1 MTPLLWNF
9 YSIIF
14 ILCLQLLK
22 NTECNSGLLSSTLE
36 TFETTACDGEEIS
49 PYCPPATMISIQFSQ
64 YGRQVPSYE
73 MCPPKKDLP
82 QDEWFQED
90 TNCLATTSLR
100 VLFDSCQNR
109 RQCQVMASTNTFRQ
123 DPCPKTSKY
132 LKVSYKCNPSDFSNM
147 TVCDGKQ
154 MILRCEKPL
163 KIVIS
168 DAIYGRMPQD
178 TSLCSGRIPAD
189 CRSST
194 AVEKVMKK
202 CHGRNRCAI
211 DVEEY
216 VFGNPCPPAMPKYLR
231 VIYTCV
237 PKKILK
243 HNLRHRK
250 NRKKKEK
257 TTPASVNNT
266 DIPKISTSKPDSNMY
281 PKDQEREKEDIT
293 ISSNGNKDSKM
304 EGNDT
309 THHCVNYTLAPPEF
323 VVPSSSKKGSAT
335 GLVVDWLN
343 TFNFFDKHREK
354 ALLYLILGICVGV
367 IIFLLVIVI
376 KLVIINKQKRRATLD
391 VTDPAHSNSQ
401 PPPVDNNGVDTPML
415 PRHDSMDRIEVVRF
429 EPRRTIARASLI
441 DNSDRTL
448 NHYYG

>member
-1 MTPLLWNF
+1 MKIGNIYLHF
-9 YSIIF
+9 Y
-14 ILCLQLLK
+14 L
-22 NTECNSGLLSSTLE
+22 
-36 TFETTACDGEEIS
+36 
-49 PYCPPATMISIQFSQ
+49 Y
-64 YGRQVPSYE
+64 
-73 MCPPKKDLP
+73 
-82 QDEWFQED
+82 
-90 TNCLATTSLR
+90 LAGIG
-100 VLFDSCQNR
+100 VLFDLCQNR
-109 RQCQVMASTNTFRQ
+109 RECRVVASTNTFRQ

-132 LKVSYKCNPSDFSNM
+132 LKVAYKCNPSDFSNV

-154 MILRCEKPL
+154 MRLLCQKPL

-168 DAIYGRMPQD
+168 DAVYGRMPQD
-178 TSLCSGRIPAD
+178 TSLCSGSIPAD
-189 CRSST
+189 CQSDT
-194 AVEKVMKK
+194 AVEKVMKM

-216 VFGNPCPPAMPKYLR
+216 VFGNPCPSSIPKYLK

-250 NRKKKEK
+250 NRKKKGH
-257 TTPASVNNT
+257 TTAASVNIT
-266 DIPKISTSKPDSNMY
+266 DIPKSSTSKPNSDMY
-281 PKDQEREKEDIT
+281 PKDQERQKEDIT
-293 ISSNGNKDSKM
+293 ISSTGNKDSKM
-304 EGNDT
+304 DGNDT
-309 THHCVNYTLAPPEF
+309 SHHCVNNTLAPPGAI
-323 VVPSSSKKGSAT
+323 VPSTSKKGSAT

-343 TFNFFDKHREK
+343 TFNFFHKYKEK
-354 ALLYLILGICVGV
+354 ALLYMILGMCVGT

-391 VTDPAHSNSQ
+391 VTDPAHSSTQ
-401 PPPVDNNGVDTPML
+401 PPPLDNGPETPML
-415 PRHDSMDRIEVVRF
+415 PREDSMDRINVVRF

>member
-1 MTPLLWNF
+1 MTPLHWNF
-9 YSIIF
+9 YSVF
-14 ILCLQLLK
+14 LILCIQLLK
-22 NTECNSGLLSSTLE
+22 NALGNSGLLSSTLE
-36 TFETTACDGEEIS
+36 TFEATACDGEVME

-73 MCPPKKDLP
+73 MCPSKNDLY
-82 QDEWFQED
+82 QDEWFRED

-109 RQCQVMASTNTFRQ
+109 QQCKVTASTYTFRQ

-154 MILRCEKPL
+154 MIIRCQKPL

-178 TSLCSGRIPAD
+178 TSLCSGNIPAD

-202 CHGRNRCAI
+202 CHGRNRCAM

-216 VFGNPCPPAMPKYLR
+216 VFGNPCPPEIPKYLK

-243 HNLRHRK
+243 HNIRHRK
-250 NRKKKEK
+250 NRRKKER
-257 TTPASVNNT
+257 TTAASMNNT
-266 DIPKISTSKPDSNMY
+266 DINIPKVTTSKPDPNMY
-281 PKDQEREKEDIT
+281 PKDQERNKDT
-293 ISSNGNKDSKM
+293 DNSNGNQDSKM

-309 THHCVNYTLAPPEF
+309 THCVNYTLAPPEP
-323 VVPSSSKKGSAT
+323 VAPSTSRKGSAT

-343 TFNFFDKHREK
+343 TFNFFEKNREK
-354 ALLYLILGICVGV
+354 ALLYLILGLCVGI

-376 KLVIINKQKRRATLD
+376 NLVIINKQKRRATLD
-391 VTDPAHSNSQ
+391 VTDPAHSSTQ
-401 PPPVDNNGVDTPML
+401 PPPLESNVETPML

-441 DNSDRTL
+441 DNGDRTL